1 MCRAASLSNVH
12 TPPQKFVNLS
22 KWFLWTY
29 MDIYSI
35 TYFCRL
41 SFYDN
46 IEGTTLRGEKKGNFQ
61 WKSQEAV
68 LFWSLVGGQ
77 FSASRQEPNKRT
89 TWESLWRKPLCTH
102 CKSKQRTRMSF
113 STNSFKTPR
122 KPVEPGLLW
131 MSLSESVIW
140 KVGILRFKWEFSA
153 CKLYYLSHWFLFRHF
168 KACLSTQWLM
178 PSWSNMT

>member
-89 TWESLWRKPLCTH
+89 TWESLTETPLYTLQIKAKDAHVFFHKLLQDTKKTSRAWSSLNVFEWKCNM
-102 CKSKQRTRMSF
+102 KSRNFEVKVRVF
-113 STNSFKTPR
+113 S
-122 KPVEPGLLW
+122 V
-131 MSLSESVIW
+131 
-140 KVGILRFKWEFSA
+140 
-153 CKLYYLSHWFLFRHF
+153 
-168 KACLSTQWLM
+168 
-178 PSWSNMT
+178 